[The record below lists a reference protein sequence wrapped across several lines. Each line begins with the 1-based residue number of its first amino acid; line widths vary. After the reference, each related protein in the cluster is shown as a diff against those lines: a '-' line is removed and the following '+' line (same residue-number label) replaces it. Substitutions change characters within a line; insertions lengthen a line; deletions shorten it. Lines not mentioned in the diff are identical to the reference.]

1 MANEDSPGHVSETD
15 RQATLYIVST
25 PIGNLED
32 LSARALKVLADS
44 DAVAAEDTRRT
55 RQLLSHFG
63 VKQTLIALHDYSADE
78 AVDAIV
84 ARLQGGAAIAL
95 VSDAGTPLISDP
107 GYTLVRRAIAA
118 GIAVVPVPGPS
129 AVTAALAVAGLPT
142 DRFLFAGFLPARARQ
157 RRAAL
162 AALGARTETLVLF
175 ESVHRLGDTL
185 GALSTVL
192 GGQRAAAVC
201 RELTKRFE
209 TVYRG
214 SLAELGA
221 AWTRGDIVA
230 KGEFVLVV
238 AGAAPAPPDDDA
250 LERLLQEL
258 LGTVSARDAA
268 AIAARYLKVPRKL
281 AYAAAQRLKPAPGSG
296 D

>member
-1 MANEDSPGHVSETD
+1 
-15 RQATLYIVST
+15 
-25 PIGNLED
+25 
-32 LSARALKVLADS
+32 LADS

-63 VKQTLIALHDYSADE
+63 LKKTLIALHDYSSDE
-78 AVDAIV
+78 AVDNIV
-84 ARLQGGAAIAL
+84 ERLRGGAAIAL

-107 GYTLVRRAIAA
+107 GYGLVQRAIAA

-142 DRFLFAGFLPARARQ
+142 DRFLFTGFLPARTRQ

-162 AALGARTETLVLF
+162 EALAGRSETLVLF

-185 GALSTVL
+185 SALSTAL
-192 GGQRAAAVC
+192 GGQRPAAVC

-214 SLAELGA
+214 SLAELDA
-221 AWTRGDIVA
+221 AWTQGDIVA

-238 AGAAPAPPDDDA
+238 AGAPPTPPDAEA
-250 LERLLQEL
+250 LQRLLEEL

-268 AIAARYLKVPRKL
+268 AIAARYLNVPRKL
-281 AYAAAQRLKPAPGSG
+281 AYAAAQRLKQRA
-296 D
+296 DAAD